1 MNDVRSE
8 CLFTGC
14 PIACAFSRY
23 RPAALRVSHC
33 SLITVLLGF
42 LVKCSFQA
50 LLCGKKIKNSDL
62 KSTA

>member
-23 RPAALRVSHC
+23 RPAALSVSHC
-33 SLITVLLGF
+33 SLITVLPGV
-42 LVKCSFQA
+42 LVKVLFSSIA
-50 LLCGKKIKNSDL
+50 LWQEN
-62 KSTA
+62 